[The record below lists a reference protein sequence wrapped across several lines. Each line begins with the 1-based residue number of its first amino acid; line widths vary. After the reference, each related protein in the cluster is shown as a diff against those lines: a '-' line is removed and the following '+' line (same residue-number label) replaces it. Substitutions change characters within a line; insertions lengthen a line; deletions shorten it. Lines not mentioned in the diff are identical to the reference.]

1 MNASLRFYIT
11 YFHLLSGY
19 RRQCGFDIRQ
29 VLYWGLRD
37 LKRVNLFEVEKPQV
51 RMECAGQ
58 LIESEEIANYKQY
71 PNFSEIVKHFD
82 VVSLLK
88 NGIKK
93 K

>member
-1 MNASLRFYIT
+1 M
-11 YFHLLSGY
+11 
-19 RRQCGFDIRQ
+19 
-29 VLYWGLRD
+29 
-37 LKRVNLFEVEKPQV
+37 NLFEVEKPQV